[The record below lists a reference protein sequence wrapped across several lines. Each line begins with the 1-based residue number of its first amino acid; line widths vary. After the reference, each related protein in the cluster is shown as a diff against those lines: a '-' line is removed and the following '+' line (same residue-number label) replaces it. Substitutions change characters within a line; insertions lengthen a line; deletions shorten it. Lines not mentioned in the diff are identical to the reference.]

1 MPYALSDAHSTSNP
15 VGNYRNSV
23 PLKEPSK
30 LCYSASAATG
40 GKTTCTAI
48 VRVDIPLC
56 EALTT
61 QCICSG
67 RVACGC
73 NWGCCIILCTAGEN

>member
-30 LCYSASAATG
+30 LCYSASVATG

-48 VRVDIPLC
+48 VR
-56 EALTT
+56 
-61 QCICSG
+61 
-67 RVACGC
+67 CGYT
-73 NWGCCIILCTAGEN
+73 IM